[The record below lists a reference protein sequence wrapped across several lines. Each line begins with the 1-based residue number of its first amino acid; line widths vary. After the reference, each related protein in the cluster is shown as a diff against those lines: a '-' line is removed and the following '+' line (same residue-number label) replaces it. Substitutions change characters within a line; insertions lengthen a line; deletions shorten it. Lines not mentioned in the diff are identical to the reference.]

1 SYALDI
7 IALLHFPTRRSS
19 DLDGYHS
26 AGRLLSHTVC
36 EYHCGISYILLQLP
50 GRWLIRRSTA
60 VSNAVPCRR
69 NDCRWGKE
77 PPRYFYAG
85 DRKSTRLNSSH
96 VSISYAVF

>member
-1 SYALDI
+1 
-7 IALLHFPTRRSS
+7 TRSKRDWSSDVCSS
-19 DLDGYHS
+19 DLPLQWDGYHS

-36 EYHCGISYILLQLP
+36 ECHCGLSYILPQLP

-77 PPRYFYAG
+77 PPRYFLPRSEERRVGKEY
-85 DRKSTRLNSSH
+85 SSDLL
-96 VSISYAVF
+96 